1 MLENKM
7 SLNINPMQ
15 NMPSHYWLKK
25 YYYLRTGFSLIW
37 VAAAFTVG
45 QHSFGLAAIL
55 LVIYPAWDALANY
68 IDSTKSGGFGK
79 NRMQTINIIV
89 SIITTLAVILTITK
103 SMNAVI
109 AVFGGWAILSGLLQL
124 GAAIQRWKNNNAQWS
139 MALSGAQSAL
149 AGTFFIFQA
158 QMPVPPSIINI
169 AGYAA
174 FGAFYF
180 LVSAVSLTAIIRKN
194 KPVSFS

>member
-1 MLENKM
+1 M
-7 SLNINPMQ
+7 SPNINRLQ
-15 NMPSHYWLKK
+15 NTPSQTWLKN

-37 VAAAFTVG
+37 IAAAFTVG
-45 QHSFGLAAIL
+45 QHSSDLAAIL
-55 LVIYPAWDALANY
+55 LMIYPAWDALANY
-68 IDSTKSGGFGK
+68 TDSLKSGGFGK

-89 SIITTLAVILTITK
+89 SAITTLAVILTLK
-103 SMNAVI
+103 VSMNAVI

-124 GAAIQRWKNNNAQWS
+124 GTATQRWKHNNAQWS

-149 AGTFFIFQA
+149 AGAFFIFQA

-180 LVSAVSLTAIIRKN
+180 FVSAISLTVILRKN
-194 KPVSFS
+194 KQVSFP

>member
-1 MLENKM
+1 MSPNLEPLPK
-7 SLNINPMQ
+7 
-15 NMPSHYWLKK
+15 MPSQNWLKK
-25 YYYLRTGFSLIW
+25 YYFLRAGFSLLW
-37 VAAAFTVG
+37 VAAAITLA
-45 QHSFGLAAIL
+45 QHSAGLAAAL
-55 LVIYPAWDALANY
+55 LIIYPAWDGLANY
-68 IDSTKSGGFGK
+68 IDSTQSGGFGK

-89 SIITTLAVILTITK
+89 SIITTLSVILAVTK

-124 GAAIQRWKNNNAQWS
+124 GAAMQRWKYNSAQWS
-139 MALSGAQSAL
+139 MILSGAQSAL
-149 AGTFFIFQA
+149 AGAFFIFQA

-180 LVSAVSLTAIIRKN
+180 LVSALSLTVIIRKN
-194 KPVSFS
+194 KPVRFS